1 MELDSEK
8 IPSNVVLIAK
18 LNDQSA
24 DNERELYSILTNE
37 KEFRALK
44 KVGNYFIYWD
54 TFSFKFTL

>member
-44 KVGNYFIYWD
+44 KVGNYFIY
-54 TFSFKFTL
+54 